1 MPVSRHLLINVDVGS
16 WGRKPIPPKIMALH
30 NQRYSID
37 MREVLALVALLTAP
51 PIALGFELDNSWA
64 CARYL
69 PALDKGPFL
78 RLRPEWT
85 ELDPHQKT
93 VLSDDFGMGLTTLLL
108 FEALDTIYFAN
119 TQYLVKTLNTPAF
132 SLKPSQKSGQR
143 KSPDFVAV
151 DTTGRAHIIECK
163 GTQTPSTLYK
173 LLNNGIPQKQ
183 NMRVGPPYT
192 LGQSIVAGVYIPQ
205 HGGGKPLCRIIDP
218 EIKLAEGERN
228 QGNGGNNLAVAVAR
242 ANVASALHLL
252 GLRREGNAVALNEPE
267 VERSPVKR
275 VEELPVVLGLGEL
288 QKEPFVVQ
296 SHTVFYPQDLLTDK
310 GIAFDGIR
318 IRTGLSRN
326 IFEAVAVGDLE
337 GAVRQSVARA
347 RMAGWRRAATETQ
360 LQLTTATGM
369 FAEIELLTRS

>member
-1 MPVSRHLLINVDVGS
+1 
-16 WGRKPIPPKIMALH
+16 MALH
-30 NQRYSID
+30 NQVVPVD

-69 PALDKGPFL
+69 PALGKGPFL
-78 RLRPEWT
+78 HLRAEWT

-93 VLSDDFGMGLTTLLL
+93 VLSDDFGMGITTLLL
-108 FEALDTIYFAN
+108 FEALDTIYFAP

-183 NMRVGPPYT
+183 NMRVGPPYL
-192 LGQSIVAGVYIPQ
+192 LGQSLVAGVYIPQ
-205 HGGGKPLCRIIDP
+205 HGRGKPLCQIIDP
-218 EIKLAEGERN
+218 EVKMAEGERN
-228 QGNGGNNLAVAVAR
+228 QGNGGNSLAEAVAR

-252 GLRREGNAVALNEPE
+252 GLRREGNAVALKELE
-267 VERSPVKR
+267 AERPPAER
-275 VEELPVVLGLGEL
+275 VRDLPAVLGLGKL
-288 QKEPFVVQ
+288 QRESFIVQ
-296 SHTVFYPQDLLTDK
+296 SRTVFYPHEIHTDD
-310 GIAFDGIR
+310 GMAFDGVR

-326 IFEAVAVGDLE
+326 IFNAVVAGDLKE
-337 GAVRQSVARA
+337 AVRQSVARA
-347 RMAGWRRAATETQ
+347 LTAGWQRAATETR
-360 LQLTTATGM
+360 LQLATATGM
-369 FAEIELLTRS
+369 FAEIELLTRG

>member
-1 MPVSRHLLINVDVGS
+1 MSRNLIVDVDVSS
-16 WGRKPIPPKIMALH
+16 WGGNPIPPKIMALH
-30 NQRYSID
+30 NQVVPVD
-37 MREVLALVALLTAP
+37 MREVLVLVTLLTAP
-51 PIALGFELDNSWA
+51 PVALGFELDNSWA

-108 FEALDTIYFAN
+108 FEALDTIYFAP

-132 SLKPSQKSGQR
+132 SLRPSQKSGQR

-173 LLNNGIPQKQ
+173 LLNNGIRQKQ
-183 NMRVGPPYT
+183 NMRIGPPYT
-192 LGQSIVAGVYIPQ
+192 LGQSLVAGVYIPQ
-205 HGGGKPLCRIIDP
+205 HGRGKPLCRIIDP
-218 EIKLAEGERN
+218 EVQMAEGERN
-228 QGNGGNNLAVAVAR
+228 QGNGGNDLAVAVAR

-252 GLRREGNAVALNEPE
+252 GLRREGNAVALKELE
-267 VERSPVKR
+267 VEGPPAQR
-275 VEELPVVLGLGEL
+275 VRELPAVLGLGEL
-288 QKEPFVVQ
+288 QGEPFVVQ
-296 SHTVFYPQDLLTDK
+296 SRTVFYPHELHTDD
-310 GIAFDGIR
+310 GMAFDGLR

-326 IFEAVAVGDLE
+326 IFDAVVAGDLD
-337 GAVRQSVARA
+337 GAVRQSVVRA
-347 RMAGWRRAATETQ
+347 RRVGRRRAATEMR
-360 LQLTTATGM
+360 LQLATATGM
-369 FAEIELLTRS
+369 FAEIELLTRG